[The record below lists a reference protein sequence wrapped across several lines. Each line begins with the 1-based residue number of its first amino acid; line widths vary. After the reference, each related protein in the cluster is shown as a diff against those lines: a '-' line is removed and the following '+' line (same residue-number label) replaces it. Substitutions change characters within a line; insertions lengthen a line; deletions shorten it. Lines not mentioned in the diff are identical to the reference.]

1 MKQYENYNIEFKK
14 SFVVS
19 IKKEVI
25 AFGNSEGEKILIGLN
40 NDGEVIGVD
49 NPDDTMLKA
58 SNCLKDNIIPDIM
71 PLFKINKT
79 ELSKII
85 EVFEIFVKK

>member
-58 SNCLKDNIIPDIM
+58 SNCLKDNTIPDIM

-85 EVFEIFVKK
+85 EVFKIFVKK